1 MSFSIPI
8 CVVCVF
14 MLFFG
19 FKSAIRELRMIDMIS
34 SDGTYHVQSRNKWI
48 RSIVYKYSV
57 GLRYPQNC

>member
-19 FKSAIRELRMIDMIS
+19 IKSAIRELRMIDIIS
-34 SDGTYHVQSRNKWI
+34 SDGTYHV
-48 RSIVYKYSV
+48 
-57 GLRYPQNC
+57 